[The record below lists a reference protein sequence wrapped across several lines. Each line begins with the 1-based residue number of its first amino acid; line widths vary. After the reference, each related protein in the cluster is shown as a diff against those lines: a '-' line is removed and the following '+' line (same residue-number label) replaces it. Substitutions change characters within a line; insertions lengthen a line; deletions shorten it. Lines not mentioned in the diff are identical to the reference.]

1 MYILLHAA
9 GKWHAKI
16 TRLVPPNSNVYSLR
30 QNHALV
36 FSSFGSLGLIPAQI
50 LCFHQIFS
58 HLEMLSQNV
67 INQSLPHI
75 YLDSLLWEV
84 KTYFF
89 TKRLKL
95 IW

>member
-75 YLDSLLWEV
+75 FGFPFMRGKNILFSQ
-84 KTYFF
+84 KG
-89 TKRLKL
+89 
-95 IW
+95 